1 MNCLRLFI
9 VSIVLVLAGCA
20 TQPDR
25 HAQNT
30 GLTAADTSRTI
41 DLTHPP
47 RDMWDRIRRG
57 FAVPNLRSELVDYWT
72 QYYAARPESLYV
84 MSQRASKYLYHI
96 VDELDRRGMPS
107 ELALLPFVES
117 AYNPTALS
125 RSQASG
131 LWQFIPSTGR
141 HYKLEQDWWR
151 DMRRDPIA
159 STSAALDYLSYLYEF
174 QGDWYLALASYNWGE
189 GAVRRALERNEKKG
203 LPLDYQSLP
212 MPEETRN
219 YVPKLQAIKNIVA
232 NPSKYGITLP
242 PISNTPYFTTIR
254 KQRDIDV
261 EVAAELA
268 EMTVDEFREL
278 NPAHNRPV
286 IKVEPEQVI
295 LLPADKADIFM
306 ANLQAYKGRLSSW
319 TTYRS
324 KQGESFTTIAR
335 KFGMPV
341 EQLRAVNGISKRQT
355 KARRPTT
362 LLVTAAPKP
371 QTPVRATPA
380 RQTPA
385 PAAAETTVV
394 ATAVPAPAAA
404 ASGSVRGGIRPV
416 SLDTGSASA
425 DAAPAA
431 RNRGAGTGPQRDIRV
446 LRRDTASVTHT
457 VKRGD
462 TLYSLARRYNTTVDT
477 LRKLNNLKGNKLA
490 VGKRLRIPGSNI
502 RG

>member
-1 MNCLRLFI
+1 MNCLRLFLLSL
-9 VSIVLVLAGCA
+9 VVVLAGCA
-20 TQPDR
+20 TQSDR
-25 HAQNT
+25 HAQGSRNAY
-30 GLTAADTSRTI
+30 TAADTSRTI

-57 FAVPNLRSELVDYWT
+57 FGVPNLQSELVDQWT
-72 QYYAARPESLYV
+72 QYYASRPESIYL

-96 VDELDRRGMPS
+96 VDELDRRGLPT

-159 STSAALDYLSYLYEF
+159 STNAALDYLSYLYEF

-189 GAVRRALERNEKKG
+189 GAVRRALERNEQKG
-203 LPLDYQSLP
+203 LPLDYRSLP

-232 NPSKYGITLP
+232 NPQKYGMTLP

-268 EMTVDEFREL
+268 EMSVDEFREL

-286 IKVEPEQVI
+286 IKVDMEQVI

-324 KQGESFTTIAR
+324 KKGESYATIAQ

-341 EQLRAVNGISKRQT
+341 DQLRAINGISKRQST
-355 KARRPTT
+355 ARHAST
-362 LLVTAAPKP
+362 LLVAAAGQSGGLSAKP
-371 QTPVRATPA
+371 ESVQV
-380 RQTPA
+380 
-385 PAAAETTVV
+385 AAAEPS
-394 ATAVPAPAAA
+394 ATPQ
-404 ASGSVRGGIRPV
+404 RGGIRPA
-416 SLDTGSASA
+416 SFSPSPNSATPGN
-425 DAAPAA
+425 AAAG
-431 RNRGAGTGPQRDIRV
+431 RGDVQT
-446 LRRDTASVTHT
+446 LRRSPQAQTHT

-462 TLYSLARRYNTTVDT
+462 TLFALARRYNTTVDA
-477 LRKLNNLKGNKLA
+477 LRKLNNLKGNNLA
-490 VGKRLRIPGSNI
+490 TGKRLRIPGSNI